1 MEKNVGKI
9 DKIIRYIVGLVVVS
23 TGYYF
28 SSWLGLIGLVIM
40 LPAIFGSDPFYNLIN
55 MNTNK

>member
-1 MEKNVGKI
+1 MKKNVGKI

>member
-1 MEKNVGKI
+1 MKNNVGKT
-9 DKIIRYIVGLVVVS
+9 DKIIRYIVGVVALS

-28 SSWLGLIGLVIM
+28 SSWLGLIGIVIM

>member
-1 MEKNVGKI
+1 MKKNVGKT
-9 DKIIRYIVGLVVVS
+9 DKIIRYIVGVVVLS
-23 TGYYF
+23 AGYYF
-28 SSWLGLIGLVIM
+28 SSWLGLIGIVIM

>member
-1 MEKNVGKI
+1 MKKNVGKI
-9 DKIIRYIVGLVVVS
+9 DKIIRYIVGAAILL

-28 SSWLGLIGLVIM
+28 SSWLGLIGIVIM

>member
-1 MEKNVGKI
+1 MKKNVGKI
-9 DKIIRYIVGLVVVS
+9 DKIIRYIVGVVVLL

-28 SSWLGLIGLVIM
+28 SSWLGLIGIVIM